1 VNRSVLLVQRVEFIG
16 GHHRGVG
23 APVAD
28 LALDLVELGL
38 GLQPH
43 PLPAERHF
51 PVAGHGQDGHQD
63 LAGHVPAEDHHVSL
77 VEGGGV
83 EEFPP
88 ADLGAMDVRGEEDFH
103 RGAPSLRLRNKSV
116 IDFFG

>member
-1 VNRSVLLVQRVEFIG
+1 MSSTLLSAKLLG

-23 APVAD
+23 AAVAD
-28 LALDLVELGL
+28 LTLDLVELAL
-38 GLQPH
+38 GLQPQ

-51 PVAGHGQDGHQD
+51 PVARHGQDRHQH
-63 LAGHVPAEDHHVSL
+63 LAGHVAAEYDHVGL

-83 EEFPP
+83 EELSP

-103 RGAPSLRLRNKSV
+103 RGVPS
-116 IDFFG
+116 